1 MIRSCQLLSLSL
13 LGAKHNEENGMLV
26 HGLRVVVSLRW
37 LCPLLVVVG
46 FALQILFG
54 GFCSWLKGLCHVSLI
69 FA

>member
-13 LGAKHNEENGMLV
+13 LGTKHNEENWMLV
-26 HGLRVVVSLRW
+26 HGLRVVSLRW

-54 GFCSWLKGLCHVSLI
+54 EFC
-69 FA
+69 F